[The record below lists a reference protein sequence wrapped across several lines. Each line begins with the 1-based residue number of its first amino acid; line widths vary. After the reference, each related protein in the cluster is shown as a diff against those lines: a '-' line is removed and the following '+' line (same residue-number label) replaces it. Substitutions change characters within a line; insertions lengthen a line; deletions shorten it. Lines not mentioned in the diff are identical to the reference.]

1 MQEIWNKLVRFC
13 NYQERCRYDVLKK
26 LYSLEIKEPEAGK
39 LIQKLEAENLLNEKR
54 FVQQFVNGRFKHK
67 KWGRKKIEIELK
79 RRNISPA
86 QYKELL
92 NELLPPEDYHIQ
104 LTELAARKYKTI
116 KGETTMLRK
125 QKLFRFLAGKGF
137 EAEQI
142 SAVVKA
148 IK

>member
-13 NYQERCRYDVLKK
+13 NYQERCQYDVLKK
-26 LYSLEIKEPEAGK
+26 LHSLEVKEPEAGK

-54 FVQQFVNGRFKHK
+54 FVQQFVNGRFKYK

-79 RRNISPA
+79 RRNISPN

-92 NELLPPEDYHIQ
+92 NELLPAENYHLQ

-116 KGETTMLRK
+116 KGETTMHRK

-148 IK
+148 IS